1 MWPPSIPCSTA
12 WRSEAGSWGAGSRR
26 PANDGDASIASRQP
40 DVRRWPISARSGA
53 SSSPRSTVFPEFV
66 MHDWRADVRARLA
79 SAQLH
84 PQDEAEIVEEIAQ
97 HLEAQFAELA
107 PTIGAP
113 AAR

>member
-1 MWPPSIPCSTA
+1 
-12 WRSEAGSWGAGSRR
+12 
-26 PANDGDASIASRQP
+26 DGDASIASRQP

-113 AAR
+113 AARERLLVQLRDDAFDEAVARRRRSRPRP